1 MKNYNPPA
9 ACIAPPQGPH
19 LLVKMKF
26 KDFSRTFKDLFQYIQ
41 GPGNWKNL

>member
-1 MKNYNPPA
+1 MLAFKV
-9 ACIAPPQGPH
+9 QGPH